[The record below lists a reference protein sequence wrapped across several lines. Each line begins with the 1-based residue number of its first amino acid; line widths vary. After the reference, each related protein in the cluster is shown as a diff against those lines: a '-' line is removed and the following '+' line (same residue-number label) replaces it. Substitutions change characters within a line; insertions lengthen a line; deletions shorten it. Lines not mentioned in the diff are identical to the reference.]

1 MRLSKKSLGVLGS
14 AATLAFVLSS
24 CASGA
29 EEPAAEE
36 TDAPAGG
43 SEESAAALS
52 EADQWFAQAAEEY
65 GCVDGTLN
73 GVTENTPPG
82 AYVQDTIIPA
92 FEAATGMTVNLE
104 TTSWDEMYSKAINDM
119 EAETGIYDFVYIE
132 QDIVY
137 SYMAQDYLVNM
148 TEVFAQNESLVAP
161 TFNLDDFTSFID
173 DFKDEEGNVYGVP
186 MEAFVKVYLYRTD
199 LFGDA
204 DIQAAFEAEYGRPL
218 EPATNWADYTDIS
231 EFFYNYG
238 QENDLELW
246 GTTVQAV
253 NGHPASLYEMAE
265 SVWPTVGIYDWGIS
279 EDFKADVA
287 NGGSLNSDV
296 AVDAFQTWLDLLAYA
311 PPESTQSTWSEVAST
326 FASGRAA
333 QGLVYGENA
342 AWIASDESRSQVVG
356 NVKATLPP
364 LADGV
369 LEEAESGEGYVG
381 YYDGGAFGIPHSSNN
396 IECSAL
402 FQQYHGQEAWQADW
416 AAAGGRIVMDSTY
429 SDPIVLDM
437 DEQTQ
442 GYFSHMENQGYLY
455 RGAPKHP
462 FHAQV
467 REAMAPSIYS
477 AIAGEITAKEALD
490 QAAVAAEEEM
500 ARLGYGD

>member
-1 MRLSKKSLGVLGS
+1 MRLSKKTLGVVGS
-14 AATLAFVLSS
+14 AATLAFLLSA
-24 CASGA
+24 CAGAA
-29 EEPAAEE
+29 EEPAATQED
-36 TDAPAGG
+36 TQAGG

-52 EADQWFAQAAEEY
+52 EADQWFAGAAEEY
-65 GCVDGTLN
+65 GCVGVTLN

-92 FEAATGMTVNLE
+92 FEAATGVTVNLE

-119 EAETGIYDFVYIE
+119 EADTGIYDFVYIE

-137 SYMAQDYLVNM
+137 SYMAQDFLVNM
-148 TEVFAQNESLVAP
+148 SEVLASNESLNAP
-161 TFNLDDFTSFID
+161 SFSLDEFSTFIN
-173 DFKDEEGNVYGVP
+173 DFKDDEGNVYGIP

-199 LFGDA
+199 LFGDP
-204 DIQAAFEAEYGRPL
+204 DIQAAFEAEYGRAL
-218 EPATNWADYTDIS
+218 EPATNWSDYTDIS

-238 QENDLELW
+238 QDNGLELW

-253 NGHPASLYEMAE
+253 NGHPASFYEFFE
-265 SVWPTVGIYDWGIS
+265 SVAPTVGVYDWGIT

-287 NGGSLNSDV
+287 NGGSMNSDAAV
-296 AVDAFQTWLDLLAYA
+296 AGFQTWLDLLAYA
-311 PPESTQSTWSEVAST
+311 PPESTQSTWSEVAAT
-326 FASGRAA
+326 FAAGRAA

-342 AWIASDESRSQVVG
+342 AWIASDETQSQVVG

-369 LEEAESGEGYVG
+369 LADAESGAGYVG

-396 IECSAL
+396 IECSTL
-402 FQQYHGQEAWQADW
+402 FQQYHGQEAWQAEW
-416 AAAGGRIVMDSTY
+416 AANGGRIVMESTY
-429 SDPIVLDM
+429 SSPIVQGM

-442 GYFSHMENQGYLY
+442 GYFTHMQDQGYLY

-467 REAMAPSIYS
+467 REVVAPFIYS

-490 QAAVAAEEEM
+490 SAAAAAEAEM
-500 ARLGYGD
+500 ANLGYGG